1 MAADLIFRGQRVG
14 ASAPRL
20 VIAISFLLAT
30 VHCYAEELSDP
41 TQPPSGIYGASNG
54 QDAALERKII
64 SPSNNGLQS
73 IIISPERR
81 AAIINGKTV
90 ELGETIGRAKLV
102 EVSESGVVLQNAGSR
117 RVLALFPGVNLTI
130 KTSTPTQ
137 LEQKD
142 SKSSNEA
149 IEHAVP
155 EEKK

>member
-1 MAADLIFRGQRVG
+1 MAADLIIRGRGVG
-14 ASAPRL
+14 AAAPRFI
-20 VIAISFLLAT
+20 IAICYLLAT

-41 TQPPSGIYGASNG
+41 TQPPLGIYGISSKQG
-54 QDAALERKII
+54 TALEKKMI
-64 SPSNNGLQS
+64 SPPNNGLQS

-102 EVSESGVVLQNAGSR
+102 EVSESGVVLQNARGK
-117 RVLALFPGVNLTI
+117 RVLALFPGVNLTVR
-130 KTSTPTQ
+130 KSAPSQ
-137 LEQKD
+137 REQNS

-155 EEKK
+155 EENK

>member
-1 MAADLIFRGQRVG
+1 MAADLTTWGQGVC
-14 ASAPRL
+14 AVAPRFI
-20 VIAISFLLAT
+20 IALCSLLAT

-90 ELGETIGRAKLV
+90 ELGETIGKAKLV
-102 EVSESGVVLQNAGSR
+102 EVSASGVVLQNARGR
-117 RVLALFPGVNLTI
+117 RVLALFPGVNLI
-130 KTSTPTQ
+130 VRTSAPSQ
-137 LEQKD
+137 MEQNS

-149 IEHAVP
+149 IEYAVP
-155 EEKK
+155 EENK